1 MKIFDN
7 RFIIFFILLF
17 IKLKCQLIITSNDI
31 ESEKKRISNIFTKI
45 FLEKTRTLLY
55 QKKLE
60 INNSTILNTVKKI
73 RIINFSVVDNEYV
86 PYFINEKNVLVYFPH
101 KIKFV
106 IKVDYYID
114 SPEKIKS
121 KNFGVI
127 PYNCIFKNY
136 DQNNEFTSSF
146 SSVFDSPHIIYDEYE
161 KDEIFIEII
170 DTLKQDFWY
179 TNENKIK
186 DTIKKSVV
194 SGINEYYEKIDPI
207 IFYTINNIKH
217 TIHLDTFV
225 KLCDIQNLKKT
236 YQCYYMGNLN
246 NYTKMYLNKLTIDN
260 EEFYENDGNY
270 KILFHNEL
278 INNIIKETFSNIFI
292 YEFNKSDSLTEFFK
306 DEIKNDLE
314 EEDSYIFQ
322 LTISD
327 IVNKYEKNQIITNF
341 TLINKLYNK
350 GIIESTIN
358 ITMKFN
364 IKTNLTGFNFCYD
377 SKFLHYYEIN
387 KNELFKLDKKTDL
400 IDKLSQL
407 LKKKISNEE
416 NCLFKDEGIDLMYF
430 LKWLEKCEFIKEG
443 LMCIGESMM
452 NY

>member
-1 MKIFDN
+1 
-7 RFIIFFILLF
+7 
-17 IKLKCQLIITSNDI
+17 
-31 ESEKKRISNIFTKI
+31 
-45 FLEKTRTLLY
+45 
-55 QKKLE
+55 
-60 INNSTILNTVKKI
+60 
-73 RIINFSVVDNEYV
+73 
-86 PYFINEKNVLVYFPH
+86 
-101 KIKFV
+101 
-106 IKVDYYID
+106 
-114 SPEKIKS
+114 
-121 KNFGVI
+121 
-127 PYNCIFKNY
+127 
-136 DQNNEFTSSF
+136 
-146 SSVFDSPHIIYDEYE
+146 
-161 KDEIFIEII
+161 
-170 DTLKQDFWY
+170 
-179 TNENKIK
+179 
-186 DTIKKSVV
+186 
-194 SGINEYYEKIDPI
+194 
-207 IFYTINNIKH
+207 
-217 TIHLDTFV
+217 
-225 KLCDIQNLKKT
+225 
-236 YQCYYMGNLN
+236 
-246 NYTKMYLNKLTIDN
+246 MYLNKLTIDN

-270 KILFHNEL
+270 KIFFHNEL
-278 INNIIKETFSNIFI
+278 INNIIKETFSDIFI

-377 SKFLHYYEIN
+377 SKILHYYEIN